1 MERDVFEERADVA
14 TFAARLGSQEFP
26 MLRCVLVSLAPG
38 ALLGTVAALAC
49 TPPST
54 LAPPP
59 AEDHLPNL
67 SATYHSVP
75 GLPVVRSFA
84 LTVSDLD
91 RSIELFQA
99 LDFRLQDHGYLRG
112 TAVEVWA
119 GVKGIEARVARLELG
134 SEQIE
139 LRQFVTPLGRSI
151 AADTKSNDQIFQH
164 MAIVVRDMD
173 EAFLRVQK
181 VSDIELVSGAPQTI
195 PLSNPVAGGIR
206 ALYFRDSD
214 RHNLEL
220 IWFPQGKGQKRWH
233 ARSAGTFLGID
244 HSAIAVSDSAQ
255 SQPLYESVG
264 FVVAGTSLNYG
275 AEQAALSGVPGAR
288 VEITGFA
295 PQAGAGVEFLS
306 YLEPG
311 PGRPA
316 PSDTGI
322 TDLWHW
328 EINVEVAD
336 LTAAREGVMKHGG
349 QARAVA
355 DVSTFDLGYRF
366 ASLVQDRDG
375 HYLQLLQR

>member
-1 MERDVFEERADVA
+1 MFRR
-14 TFAARLGSQEFP
+14 
-26 MLRCVLVSLAPG
+26 VLVSIARVASLG
-38 ALLGTVAALAC
+38 AVAAPAC
-49 TPPST
+49 TPPSFH
-54 LAPPP
+54 APPTAEEAHAELP
-59 AEDHLPNL
+59 ATRH
-67 SATYHSVP
+67 SAP
-75 GLPVVRSFA
+75 GLPVVRSLA

-99 LDFRLQDHGYLRG
+99 LDFRLQDQDYLRG
-112 TAVEVWA
+112 NALEVWA
-119 GVKGIEARVARLELG
+119 GVQGVEARVARLELG

-139 LRQFVTPLGRSI
+139 LRQFVAPLGRSI

-173 EAFLRVQK
+173 EAFSRVRK
-181 VSDIELVSGAPQTI
+181 LPGIEIVSGGPQTI

-214 RHNLEL
+214 HHSLEL
-220 IWFPQGKGQKRWH
+220 IGFPRGKGQKRWH
-233 ARSAGTFLGID
+233 ARHAGVFLGID
-244 HSAIAVSDSAQ
+244 HSAIAVSDTAQ
-255 SQPLYESVG
+255 SQAFYESLG
-264 FVVAGTSLNYG
+264 FVVAGKGLNYG

-288 VEITGFA
+288 VEITGLA
-295 PQAGAGVEFLS
+295 PQTGAGVELLS

-311 PGRPA
+311 PGRLA
-316 PSDTGI
+316 PSDTAV

-336 LTAAREGVMKHGG
+336 LTAAREGVMQHGG
-349 QARAVA
+349 QARAIV

>member
-1 MERDVFEERADVA
+1 MF
-14 TFAARLGSQEFP
+14 
-26 MLRCVLVSLAPG
+26 RCVLVSLAPG
-38 ALLGTVAALAC
+38 ALLGAVAALAC
-49 TPPST
+49 TPPPT
-54 LAPPP
+54 LAPSAAQDPHAGLP
-59 AEDHLPNL
+59 ATHH
-67 SATYHSVP
+67 SAP
-75 GLPVVRSFA
+75 GFPVVRSLA

-99 LDFRLQDHGYLRG
+99 LDFRLQDQDYLRSK
-112 TAVEVWA
+112 AFAVWA
-119 GVKGIEARVARLELG
+119 GVQGVEARVARLELG

-139 LRQFVTPLGRSI
+139 LRQFVIPLGRSI
-151 AADTKSNDQIFQH
+151 PADTKSNDQIFQH

-181 VSDIELVSGAPQTI
+181 VPGIELVSGAPQTI

-214 RHNLEL
+214 HHNLEL
-220 IWFPQGKGQKRWH
+220 IWFPQDKGQKRWH
-233 ARSAGTFLGID
+233 ARHTGVFLGID
-244 HSAIAVSDSAQ
+244 HSAIAVSDTAQ
-255 SQPLYESVG
+255 SQLLYESLG
-264 FVVAGTSLNYG
+264 FVVAGKSLNDG
-275 AEQAALSGVPGAR
+275 AEQAALSGVRGAR

-316 PSDTGI
+316 PSGTAV

-328 EINVEVAD
+328 EVNLEVAD
-336 LTAAREGVMKHGG
+336 LAAAREAVMKNGG

-366 ASLVQDRDG
+366 ASLVRDRDG